1 MKPWLAIRFLLL
13 FAYVIAQVY
22 TIYLVHGD
30 PGHDLKVV
38 EYISSAILGFTILSF
53 WASTK
58 SAIDLNGS
66 KNEAQAENKILS
78 VKLGESN
85 RKLSV
90 IDGELRKEIGGWLHG
105 SVQSKLM
112 AIARA
117 LRTPGKDFDPN
128 KIADLVDDLNENTIR
143 EYSHQLFPP
152 SLHISL
158 AVGLKELVGDDI
170 ELQLDGL
177 LDESANPGLDEV
189 DTKYRSGF
197 DQSNDRLILPSTL
210 ALAVYR
216 IVEEAINNARK
227 KSSVSKIKV
236 VVRVQEKLLVVQ
248 IEDDGEKLSTDYQHG
263 LGLSLVDVY
272 TSQFDGDF
280 KLENTKDGVV
290 LRATLKFEPVTVRE
304 VVNAKIATR
313 FNKNS

>member
-1 MKPWLAIRFLLL
+1 MKLRLGLRLSLLL
-13 FAYVIAQVY
+13 IFVLAQSYSV
-22 TIYLVHGD
+22 YLVHND
-30 PGHDLKVV
+30 PEHDLVAV
-38 EYISSAILGFTILSF
+38 EYISLAILVFAFLAF
-53 WASTK
+53 WGTTK
-58 SAIDLNGS
+58 NAINADRAKTKAHG
-66 KNEAQAENKILS
+66 ENKILS
-78 VKLGESN
+78 AKLGESN
-85 RKLSV
+85 RKLAA

-170 ELQLDGL
+170 ELQLDGF

-189 DTKYRSGF
+189 DRKFTSGF
-197 DQSNDRLILPSTL
+197 DPSKDRLILPSTL

-236 VVRVQEKLLVVQ
+236 AVRVQEELLVVQ

-263 LGLSLVDVY
+263 LGLSLIDVY
-272 TSQFDGDF
+272 TSQFGGAF
-280 KLENTKDGVV
+280 KLENAKDGVV
-290 LRATLKFEPVTVRE
+290 LRASLKFEPVTVRE
-304 VVNAKIATR
+304 VLNAKIATR
-313 FNKNS
+313 LDKNL

>member
-1 MKPWLAIRFLLL
+1 MKPRVKIRFLLL

-22 TIYLVHGD
+22 TIYLVRGD
-30 PGHDLKVV
+30 PGHDSKAVKYFSL
-38 EYISSAILGFTILSF
+38 ILGFTILSF

-58 SAIDLNGS
+58 SAIDLNSS
-66 KNEAQAENKILS
+66 KIRAQAENKILS
-78 VKLGESN
+78 AKLDES
-85 RKLSV
+85 RRELLE

-158 AVGLKELVGDDI
+158 AIGLKELVGDDI

-177 LDESANPGLDEV
+177 LDELANPGLDEV
-189 DTKYRSGF
+189 DTKFRSGF
-197 DQSNDRLILPSTL
+197 DRSDDRLILPFTL

-216 IVEEAINNARK
+216 ITEEAINNARK

-236 VVRVQEKLLVVQ
+236 AVRVQEELLVVQ
-248 IEDDGEKLSTDYQHG
+248 IEDDGEKLLTDFQHG
-263 LGLSLVDVY
+263 LGLSLIDIY
-272 TSQFDGDF
+272 TSQFGGDF
-280 KLENTKDGVV
+280 KLKNTKDGVV
-290 LRATLKFEPVTVRE
+290 LRATLKFEPITIRE

-313 FNKNS
+313 LNKNS